1 MLKEKEKL
9 KTGDYRDFIGGRHLN
24 GSSHAMKVKIPGNYS
39 RTVSARLM
47 LMVLKMRISVNS
59 WGKVSANNDF
69 QGLKIPFVSRKYLQ
83 M

>member
-1 MLKEKEKL
+1 MSVLFFYSKEKEKL

-47 LMVLKMRISVNS
+47 LMMLKMRISVNF
-59 WGKVSANNDF
+59 WEKVSAIRIF
-69 QGLKIPFVSRKYLQ
+69 KV
-83 M
+83 